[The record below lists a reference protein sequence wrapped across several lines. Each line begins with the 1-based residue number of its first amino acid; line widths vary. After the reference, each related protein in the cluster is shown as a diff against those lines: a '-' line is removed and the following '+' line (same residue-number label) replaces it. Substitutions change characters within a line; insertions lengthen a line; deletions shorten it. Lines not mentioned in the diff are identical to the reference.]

1 VSERLRITV
10 DRYFKLLETMPFV
23 KFGAKIQFALI
34 KKKKRGK
41 MFGIMRIL
49 FWGEGPGISYQV

>member
-1 VSERLRITV
+1 
-10 DRYFKLLETMPFV
+10 MPFV

-41 MFGIMRIL
+41 MFGIMWIL